1 MISIKKETALIAIN
15 LGVKIGSI
23 YEAKNEKGI
32 SHFIEHML
40 FKGTKNRTNK
50 VLNDELE
57 QLGGEYNA
65 YTEYSSTVYNI
76 TSLKEEA
83 ESAIELLSDMVIN
96 SNFPK
101 AEMEKERE
109 VILSELRSSR
119 DDIEEL
125 SFIKINNYGFNRSPL
140 KYEIIGEEKR
150 VKSLK
155 REDLIEFYNRWYVPS
170 NCCISIASSM
180 EHDEVI
186 ELVERYFSTWVDKKV
201 SHPEVIIED
210 NKPLTKRS
218 YKNDIEQGSILYLYT
233 FHNLTKKEELAL
245 KILEH
250 RLGSSNNSILFREV
264 RENRGLAYE
273 IYSEMNTSKAIK
285 TLYIYTTTNKEN
297 INEAMGTIDE
307 CIKKINN
314 REIMFNKKTIDIMKK
329 ILKTAVVSTLED
341 VTDISNYVLHQALDN
356 EELYQFVDDMKDIEN
371 IDAEDIYNVGIKVF
385 KNPTIHILLPKERDE
400 DE

>member
-1 MISIKKETALIAIN
+1 
-15 LGVKIGSI
+15 
-23 YEAKNEKGI
+23 
-32 SHFIEHML
+32 ML

-76 TSLKEEA
+76 TALKEEA
-83 ESAIELLSDMVIN
+83 ESALELLGDMIIN

-125 SFIKINNYGFNRSPL
+125 SFIKINKYGFNRSPL
-140 KYEIIGEEKR
+140 KYEIIGDEKR
-150 VKSLK
+150 VKALK
-155 REDLIEFYNRWYVPS
+155 REDLIEFYSRWYVPS

-180 EHDEVI
+180 EHNEVI
-186 ELVERYFSTWVDKKV
+186 ELVEKYFSTWVDKKV
-201 SHPEVIIED
+201 IHPEVIIED

-233 FHNLTKKEELAL
+233 FHNLSKKEELAL

-264 RENRGLAYE
+264 RENKGLAYE
-273 IYSEMNTSKAIK
+273 IYSEMNMSKSIK

-297 INEAMGTIDE
+297 INEAMSTIDE
-307 CIKKINN
+307 CIEKINS
-314 REIMFNKKTIDIMKK
+314 REIKFNKKTIDIMKK

-371 IDAEDIYNVGIKVF
+371 IDAEDIYNVGVKVF
-385 KNPTIHILLPKERDE
+385 KNPTIHILLPKESERYE
-400 DE
+400 